1 MTEHNLRDIT
11 VLSLQT
17 LVVSVFSAN
26 LFAENSKKIAGK
38 VEKQMTEIKDSI
50 SSSHQTNSY
59 WLRTI
64 PTTQYQL
71 IHLPAWRQS
80 NPIPSGQSS
89 MWVQKRGKV
98 GGSWCRWSSCQPRTW
113 YLSPPWRQ
121 YTTPM
126 GSLWYSSLFARSLSS
141 PFWPTRQCLRQ
152 PLRVLLLGLRSSWC
166 TIPSQISL
174 GLLDFQVNLEVHLNL
189 SVVMVQRVL
198 WAPMQCRLSC

>member
-1 MTEHNLRDIT
+1 MTVNIANIANLT
-11 VLSLQT
+11 VLA
-17 LVVSVFSAN
+17 FSAN

-89 MWVQKRGKV
+89 KWVQKRGKV
-98 GGSWCRWSSCQPRTW
+98 GGSWCRWSSCQLRTW
-113 YLSPPWRQ
+113 YLSPPGASTQPPWDHCDIA
-121 YTTPM
+121 P
-126 GSLWYSSLFARSLSS
+126 SSLDL
-141 PFWPTRQCLRQ
+141 C
-152 PLRVLLLGLRSSWC
+152 PLRFDQPGNVCANPYGC
-166 TIPSQISL
+166 CSL
-174 GLLDFQVNLEVHLNL
+174 GWEALGATFPHKSL
-189 SVVMVQRVL
+189 
-198 WAPMQCRLSC
+198 